1 MLRCLIAD
9 DEAPARSRL
18 RRLLQPYEEAGR
30 LTIAAEAADG
40 VEALALLGSDDDDDA
55 TGGPTGAP
63 DADATADPGT
73 IDLAFLDV
81 KMPGLDGFAVIE
93 RLDPTRRPDIVFTTA
108 YHEFALRAFEENAV
122 DYLLKPIARD
132 RLDRSI
138 ARAEARHAQRRSDP
152 ARDERLTR
160 LLDWLDTRGPASA
173 PVARAAEPIEHLS
186 VPHRDRLVVLP
197 VASVVSVE
205 VQDGITRVFALH
217 DDRDARAPLRQF
229 LVPHTL
235 EHLEANLDAERFV
248 RVHRSAL
255 VQLQHIREMV
265 PWFSGRFKLILS
277 GQHEVIA
284 SRERSR
290 SLRER
295 LMI

>member
-30 LTIAAEAADG
+30 LTVAAEAADG
-40 VEALALLGSDDDDDA
+40 VEALDALG
-55 TGGPTGAP
+55 GGPSDAGE
-63 DADATADPGT
+63 DGDERGEADA

-81 KMPGLDGFAVIE
+81 KMPGLDGFAVLE
-93 RLDPTRRPDIVFTTA
+93 RLDPARRPDIVFTTA

-122 DYLLKPIARD
+122 DYLLKPIARE
-132 RLDRSI
+132 RLDQSVV
-138 ARAEARHAQRRSDP
+138 RAEARQAQRRADP
-152 ARDERLTR
+152 AHDERLTR
-160 LLDWLDTRGPASA
+160 LLDWLDARGADGPALP
-173 PVARAAEPIEHLS
+173 PVPRAAEPIEHLS
-186 VPHRDRLVVLP
+186 VPHRDRLIVLP

-217 DDRDARAPLRQF
+217 DDRDARTPLRQF

-235 EHLEANLDAERFV
+235 EHLEAHLDAERFV

-255 VQLQHIREMV
+255 VQVRHIREMV

-290 SLRER
+290 TLRDR
-295 LMI
+295 LML